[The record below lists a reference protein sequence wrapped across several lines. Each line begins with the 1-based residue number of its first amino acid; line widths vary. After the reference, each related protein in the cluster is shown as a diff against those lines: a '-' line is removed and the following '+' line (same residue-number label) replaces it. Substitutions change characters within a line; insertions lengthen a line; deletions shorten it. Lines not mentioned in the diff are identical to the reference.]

1 MLENFIRERITELRL
16 ARNVSEYQ
24 MSAELGKSPG
34 YVQSITSGRTM
45 PSMEQL
51 FNIIDYFDMTPSE
64 FFDPANHDSQTEIGH
79 PHAPFSAGGKRRRDN
94 AAVAPP
100 WGDERNSRWRGRKQ
114 ISSTVKERRRART
127 PPPLLFLILLDDR
140 HIYPGCGKMYNK

>member
-1 MLENFIRERITELRL
+1 
-16 ARNVSEYQ
+16 

-64 FFDPANHDSQTEIGH
+64 FFDPSNHDSQTLR
-79 PHAPFSAGGKRRRDN
+79 SAIHTLRSLPEESVAAIMPLLRHLGETKGTAAGK
-94 AAVAPP
+94 
-100 WGDERNSRWRGRKQ
+100 EKQ
-114 ISSTVKERRRART
+114 ISRTVKERRRART

-140 HIYPGCGKMYNK
+140 HIYPGCGKLYDRI

>member
-1 MLENFIRERITELRL
+1 MLDNFIRERITELRL
-16 ARNVSEYQ
+16 ARNASEYQ

-64 FFDPANHDSQTEIGH
+64 FFDPANHDSQTLRSAIHTLRSLPEESVAAIMPLLRHLRETKGT
-79 PHAPFSAGGKRRRDN
+79 AAGG
-94 AAVAPP
+94 
-100 WGDERNSRWRGRKQ
+100 E
-114 ISSTVKERRRART
+114 E
-127 PPPLLFLILLDDR
+127 
-140 HIYPGCGKMYNK
+140 NK

>member
-1 MLENFIRERITELRL
+1 MTEDFIRERITELRL

-24 MSAELGKSPG
+24 MSAELGKSSG

-64 FFDPANHDSQTEIGH
+64 FFDPANHDSQTLR
-79 PHAPFSAGGKRRRDN
+79 SAIHTLRGLPEESV
-94 AAVAPP
+94 AALL
-100 WGDERNSRWRGRKQ
+100 
-114 ISSTVKERRRART
+114 
-127 PPPLLFLILLDDR
+127 PLLR
-140 HIYPGCGKMYNK
+140 HLAERTSTDEGAAENQ